1 MVAMGSRRR
10 IVYAKRVS
18 RLLLLPGTVK
28 QKTKKQNARRAM
40 GLKTVK
46 TFLSSVYSPTKARQ
60 WRQSTASSRGGTAG
74 G

>member
-28 QKTKKQNARRAM
+28 QKTKK
-40 GLKTVK
+40 
-46 TFLSSVYSPTKARQ
+46 TKCQTRDGFKN
-60 WRQSTASSRGGTAG
+60 S
-74 G
+74 